1 MSDTFFT
8 TNTCDRCGTP
18 FAKRLNSARTMSW
31 FNEQTICT
39 WCSEREKEIKKK
51 LPNGGANHEGC
62 GFIPDVEGD

>member
-1 MSDTFFT
+1 
-8 TNTCDRCGTP
+8 
-18 FAKRLNSARTMSW
+18 MSW